1 MLTDSPDTSTAFARL
16 LTDSQAKLYA
26 FVFAQVPDAH
36 QAHDVFQETNRVLW
50 EQAASFD
57 HAREFLPWAFA
68 VARNQIRAARQKAR
82 RDRLAFD
89 DDTVARIADRMSTRA
104 QALDDLRRQFPRRR
118 QNQPAHRLR
127 RRALGRLDHLR
138 HQRQAE
144 GKGLAGAGLGKAHH
158 IAPLHRHRDGPGLDR
173 GRIAQPHL
181 GQPRLEVLG
190 QAHIVEIAHI
200 YPSRRAD
207 PRSRRMSF
215 GAAHIAPPASGFR
228 RKASR
233 KGPVASLRRSGVC
246 THA

>member
-36 QAHDVFQETNRVLW
+36 QANDVFQETNRVLW

-104 QALDDLRRQFPRRR
+104 QALDERQLALAQCLQRLSAKQRSLLERRYGRDESVHEIATRLEQSANAVAVTLF
-118 QNQPAHRLR
+118 RLR
-127 RRALGRLDHLR
+127 KTLSACIR
-138 HQRQAE
+138 
-144 GKGLAGAGLGKAHH
+144 GA
-158 IAPLHRHRDGPGLDR
+158 
-173 GRIAQPHL
+173 
-181 GQPRLEVLG
+181 
-190 QAHIVEIAHI
+190 
-200 YPSRRAD
+200 
-207 PRSRRMSF
+207 MST
-215 GAAHIAPPASGFR
+215 GATS
-228 RKASR
+228 
-233 KGPVASLRRSGVC
+233 
-246 THA
+246 